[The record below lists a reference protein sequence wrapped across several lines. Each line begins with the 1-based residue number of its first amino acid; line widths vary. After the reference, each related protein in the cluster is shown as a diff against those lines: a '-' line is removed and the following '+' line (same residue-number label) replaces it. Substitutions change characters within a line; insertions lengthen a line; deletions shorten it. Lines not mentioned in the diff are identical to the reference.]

1 MPDAFRWPNRL
12 RPTRQS
18 LIFWHGR
25 QSDRGYATRWK
36 LLVDND
42 FDPDTD
48 LTRDDVGL
56 YRFSGNK
63 PRLQEAIFDYFR
75 SRDEDATGLDRA
87 GHAKI

>member
-1 MPDAFRWPNRL
+1 MHFDGQIGYVRSA
-12 RPTRQS
+12 
-18 LIFWHGR
+18 IAHFWHGR

-63 PRLQEAIFDYFR
+63 PRLQQAIFDYFR
-75 SRDEDATGLDRA
+75 SRDEDATELDRA